1 MPHATSRLRCV
12 TVYDLFHFDIENPET
27 FVLDIYRETLY
38 LSFPCQVSRE
48 NLEYAIERVVAG
60 TEKKTNALGQH
71 EKRIVAYHES
81 GHALVGWMLRHT
93 DALLKAN
100 IEMLTLRKF
109 TGRKR
114 ESCPLITSFESSS
127 GDHIASH
134 QRRVGV
140 RAVHADRQEAVQ
152 SGGTDGPHVH
162 GARGPRGRVAHL
174 QLDHDGRA
182 E

>member
-1 MPHATSRLRCV
+1 MIYFISTLRILKLLYYAS
-12 TVYDLFHFDIENPET
+12 T
-27 FVLDIYRETLY
+27 YRETLY

-109 TGRKR
+109 TGR
-114 ESCPLITSFESSS
+114 
-127 GDHIASH
+127 
-134 QRRVGV
+134 
-140 RAVHADRQEAVQ
+140 
-152 SGGTDGPHVH
+152 
-162 GARGPRGRVAHL
+162 
-174 QLDHDGRA
+174 QLLATPGHC
-182 E
+182 